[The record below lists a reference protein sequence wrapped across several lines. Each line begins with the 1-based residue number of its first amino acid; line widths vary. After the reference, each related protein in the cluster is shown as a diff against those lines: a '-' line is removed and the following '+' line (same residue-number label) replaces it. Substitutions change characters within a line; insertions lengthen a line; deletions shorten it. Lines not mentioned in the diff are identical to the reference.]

1 MHAEIPG
8 RRFFVNSA
16 PHSAALFVF
25 SFYGLQS
32 FCVFHLR
39 GPPGSCRRLFG
50 PSWGPC
56 GASACLLGVIGGL
69 WAPLWDVSGLSGGLL
84 RASWGPLGIPGCLLG
99 VPGRPLAVSVGLW
112 VPSGVLLGVSLGV
125 SSGSRAPP
133 GRVWA
138 LAGHLYAWIAAV
150 APAPPGTPPLSLSN
164 SYHFGDF
171 SAPAARGPDSVIWA
185 ACGNPPLSLSESY
198 HFGDFSASAAP
209 GPDSVIWPA
218 CVNPPLSLSESYHF
232 GDFSASAAR
241 GPDSVIWHA
250 CVNTLLSLSESYHF
264 GDFSASTAPGPDS
277 VSWPACENPSFS

>member
-1 MHAEIPG
+1 MHQIQA
-8 RRFFVNSA
+8 RRLFVKSA

-50 PSWGPC
+50 RSWGPC

-171 SAPAARGPDSVIWA
+171 SA
-185 ACGNPPLSLSESY
+185 
-198 HFGDFSASAAP
+198 
-209 GPDSVIWPA
+209 
-218 CVNPPLSLSESYHF
+218 
-232 GDFSASAAR
+232 
-241 GPDSVIWHA
+241 
-250 CVNTLLSLSESYHF
+250 
-264 GDFSASTAPGPDS
+264 STAPGPDS
-277 VSWPACENPSFS
+277 VSWPACENPSFSLLESYHLGDFSVSAAPGPDSVIWPACVNHHFLYQNRIISVISRPRRLEGQIPSFGRPVETHHFLYQNRIISVISRPRRLQGQIPSFGRPA